1 MTNSELIELVEE
13 MSTVER
19 DALDLEFR
27 FHPKFGPEVSV
38 DGGFVVRDGDTLE
51 DFAHHFREVAKDCHT
66 VANKLEEII
75 NTRKEN

>member
-19 DALDLEFR
+19 GVLDLEFR

-38 DGGFVVRDGDTLE
+38 DGGFVFREGDTLE
-51 DFAHHFREVAKDCHT
+51 TLVNHFREMVEESYT
-66 VANKLEEII
+66 IANKLEEII
-75 NTRKEN
+75 KSRKEN